1 MTTIVKRD
9 NYYDIPVISKYTV
22 EDAIEDGNVIALCDP
37 EEVIPPIHQITGID
51 DYLRSYGK
59 PLGKK
64 AITALTPLHV
74 PGRDPLPDF
83 NLLMEL
89 FPAQQ
94 HVVAAAIKMF
104 NARGS
109 GFLCG
114 ECGVGKT
121 KIGMAAAFMHG
132 LLSRNQGGY
141 GGCFRAI
148 VLCPDHLVGKW
159 CREIWETIPDVKIV
173 RFGPQGDTK
182 VSTKKKG
189 KRSKGE
195 KALAE
200 ETNTRKALR
209 DTLALLSLGG
219 HKKPWVRAPRKSW
232 AKPEGAEFYVL
243 GRNQAKW
250 MSDWAGIA
258 DQQKGFDGITHE
270 HSLSSK
276 SIIVERENIKDE
288 NGYQVYDDQ
297 GRPATKAILGR
308 VHYCPRCGTTVLD
321 KRGTPVAKKALT
333 NVKNV
338 SQQRC
343 QGKFLK
349 SIFDVARPSV
359 PGGDTIEL
367 PARYAHHKAGQ
378 KVAHAGR
385 DWLVCDCKEPLYN
398 YTSRPY
404 RWAPASIIQRKL
416 KGLFQYLLI
425 DEVHE
430 QKSDESGQSM
440 ACSKLIGAVD
450 HVFALTGTIIGGY
463 AHHLYP
469 LMMRI
474 TPKTLKEEGFEWGHD
489 MEFSKRYGR
498 IRTVVTTT
506 EEGAGSDV
514 MGSAKS
520 MRKAK
525 SGNRTPKSYV
535 DPGVMPTMFSNHMM
549 ETSIFLTLAE
559 LADNLPDLFEYVGSD
574 LPDPEPPR
582 QIGES
587 QEDYEFRLDL
597 DERNRA
603 GWFDVACDMDPEQ
616 KDEYDRIMGIMIA
629 ENKEL
634 LKRGSLKFLGAMLW
648 TGLDYPDRPFGWGHD
663 PDVLKAFQH
672 RHDHM
677 PFEEAQKC
685 ELGHTI
691 GYWRLP
697 HNKKWDNWQGV
708 VTPKDCQ
715 DTRVYPKEQ
724 ALIDICVQQKAEG
737 RQTWVGVNMSGKRD
751 IQPRLKGL
759 LQARGLKVGILRSTT
774 CEPIDREQWI
784 EENGRDHDVMI
795 SNPEL
800 VKTGLDLFS
809 KKQGGHNYSTI
820 VLYETGYNLFT
831 LMQFGRRHWRIGQ
844 PMDCRIYYLY
854 YKGTVQQKAMDIMS
868 RKMAAAMALSGRFS
882 EDGLAAMA
890 GEDNMQMAL
899 AKQLSQ
905 RISEADMQ
913 RNWGKVKSGPKKKIS
928 SKLDMLSQD
937 VQDEINAA
945 TAAQLIAE
953 TMEEQQAKEPPIE
966 AAREFRGV
974 LERIAEVDINFGAL
988 RALNHPAPVAG
999 DGETLFHPLHAF
1011 RNAPTAED
1019 DEYEDSGPEKEGLDE
1034 ETGEE
1039 FDIEPTPVDGWPK
1052 KPSLYM
1058 GQDMIGNDEDE
1069 QSDIE
1074 LAILEP
1080 KEEEE
1085 DFEIPELTPEI
1096 MMKMFANMQQ
1106 HGLI

>member
-1 MTTIVKRD
+1 MTTK
-9 NYYDIPVISKYTV
+9 YEDIPVIDRYTMD
-22 EDAIEDGNVIALCDP
+22 DAIQDGTLLALCEP
-37 EEVIPPIHQITGID
+37 EEVVPPIHQITGID

-141 GGCFRAI
+141 GGCFQAI

-159 CREIWETIPDVKIV
+159 CREIWETIPDAKIV

-182 VSTKKKG
+182 VSVKKKG
-189 KRSKGE
+189 KRGKGE

-200 ETNTRKALR
+200 ETNTRKTLR
-209 DTLALLSLGG
+209 DTLALLSMGG

-258 DQQKGFDGITHE
+258 DQQKGFDGIEHE
-270 HSLSSK
+270 HSISSK
-276 SIIVERENIKDE
+276 PVIVERENIKDE
-288 NGYQVYDDQ
+288 HGYQVYDDM
-297 GRPATKAILGR
+297 GRPKTKAILGR
-308 VHYCPRCGTTVLD
+308 VHYCPRCGTTVRD
-321 KRGTPVAKKALT
+321 KRGVPVSKKSLT

-367 PARYAHHKAGQ
+367 PSRYAHHKAGQ
-378 KVAHAGR
+378 KVKHAGR
-385 DWLVCDCKEPLYN
+385 DWLVMECNEPLYN

-404 RWAPASIIQRKL
+404 RWSPANVIQRKL
-416 KGLFQYLLI
+416 KGMFQYLLI
-425 DEVHE
+425 DECQE
-430 QKSDESGQSM
+430 QLSDTSGQSL

-450 HVFALTGTIIGGY
+450 HVLAMTGTIINGY
-463 AHHLYP
+463 ASNLYP

-474 TPKTLKEEGFEWGHD
+474 TPKTLKEEGYEWGKD
-489 MEFSKRYGR
+489 MEFSKTYGR

-506 EEGAGSDV
+506 EEDPGACAGGRV
-514 MGSAKS
+514 TS

-525 SGNRTPKSYV
+525 SGSRTPKNYV
-535 DPGVMPTMFSNHMM
+535 DPGVMPTMFARHMM
-549 ETSIFLTLAE
+549 ETSIFLTLEE
-559 LADNLPDLFEYVGSD
+559 LADNLPDLFEYVGGM
-574 LPDPEPPR
+574 PPPEPPR
-582 QIGES
+582 QVGES

-597 DERNRA
+597 DERNKD
-603 GWFDVACDMDPEQ
+603 GWFDVACQMDPEQ
-616 KDEYDRIMGIMIA
+616 QQEYDLITAIMA
-629 ENKEL
+629 AVNKEL
-634 LKRGSLKFLGAMLW
+634 VQKGSMKFLGAMLW
-648 TGLDYPDRPFGWGHD
+648 TGLDYPDRPFDWGHD
-663 PDVLKAFQH
+663 PDVKKA
-672 RHDHM
+672 
-677 PFEEAQKC
+677 FEEARKAKIA
-685 ELGHTI
+685 EGDLEDATTMTLGHTI
-691 GYWRLP
+691 GYWSKP
-697 HNKKWDNWQGV
+697 HNKQWDNWVGV
-708 VTPKDCQ
+708 VTPKDLPQ
-715 DTRVYPKEQ
+715 DKIYPKEQ
-724 ALIDICVQQKAEG
+724 TLIDICQQQHAEG
-737 RQTWVGVNMSGKRD
+737 RQSWVYVNMTNKRD
-751 IQPRLKGL
+751 IQPRLMGL
-759 LQARGLKVGILRSTT
+759 LEAQGLKVGILRSST

-784 EENGRDHDVMI
+784 EEHGRDYDVML
-795 SNPEL
+795 SHPEL

-809 KKQGGHNYSTI
+809 KKQGGHNYPTI
-820 VLYETGYNLFT
+820 IFYETGYNLFT
-831 LMQFGRRHWRIGQ
+831 MRQAARRAWRIGQ

-854 YKGTVQQKAMDIMS
+854 YRETMQHKAMQLMS
-868 RKMAAAMALSGRFS
+868 RKMSAAQALEGKFS

-913 RNWGKVKSGPKKKIS
+913 RNWGKVKSGPKKRIS
-928 SKLDMLSQD
+928 SKLDMLPQD
-937 VQDEINAA
+937 VQAEINAA
-945 TAAQLIAE
+945 TAAQIIAE
-953 TMEEQQAKEPPIE
+953 TMEEQQSKPTPIE
-966 AAREFRGV
+966 AAREFKGV
-974 LERIAEVDINFGAL
+974 LERIAQVDVNFGAL

-1019 DEYEDSGPEKEGLDE
+1019 DEYEDAGPEKEGLDE

-1039 FDIEPTPVDGWPK
+1039 FDIEEDDGCEPRK
-1052 KPSLYM
+1052 LGLYM
-1058 GQDMIGNDEDE
+1058 DQDMIGNDEDE
-1069 QSDIE
+1069 LSDIE
-1074 LAILEP
+1074 QAVLT
-1080 KEEEE
+1080 EEEE

-1106 HGLI
+1106 HGLL